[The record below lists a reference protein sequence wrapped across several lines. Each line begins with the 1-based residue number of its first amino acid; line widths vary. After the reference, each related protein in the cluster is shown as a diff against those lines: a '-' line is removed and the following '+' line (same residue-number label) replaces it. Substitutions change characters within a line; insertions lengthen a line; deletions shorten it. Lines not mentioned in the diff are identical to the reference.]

1 MAVWFFLTCMLVYF
15 QMLDVKSR
23 AGYPNSCA
31 YPVISHSHS
40 PVFICPPP
48 RPEQQYCSQDL
59 YNPVYEEL
67 SNGKCMCVSC

>member
-1 MAVWFFLTCMLVYF
+1 MVLKYLF

-23 AGYPNSCA
+23 AGYPNNCN
-31 YPVISHSHS
+31 YPVISHS

-48 RPEQQYCSQDL
+48 RPEQYSSQDL

-67 SNGKCMCVSC
+67 SNGI